1 MNTSTCMC
9 MWSSPNTVLTQSHSL
24 TYMYMY
30 STCIYTVHI
39 GVSYRGVGP
48 GIPPPPPPRAPPP
61 QNLAPSKKSCM
72 TPDMYIFIYMY
83 SLQTHPHILTHLHV
97 YTCTCTLYMYSIT
110 HTCSY
115 TYFLPPPLSLSL
127 PPSLPPSLPLPLY
140 FPLSLSNQ
148 SNQIYQKTM
157 SQKRVRS
164 FARSSSQCSGSTPS
178 PTAWRSSTRPWRTC
192 AHTKWPPSSTPT
204 CA

>member
-1 MNTSTCMC
+1 MTPYMYMYIC
-9 MWSSPNTVLTQSHSL
+9 

-30 STCIYTVHI
+30 IYSI
-39 GVSYRGVGP
+39 
-48 GIPPPPPPRAPPP
+48 
-61 QNLAPSKKSCM
+61 
-72 TPDMYIFIYMY
+72 
-83 SLQTHPHILTHLHV
+83 QTHPHILTHLHV
-97 YTCTCTLYMYSIT
+97 HVHCICTLLLIHALT
-110 HTCSY
+110 HT
-115 TYFLPPPLSLSL
+115 FFPPPPLS
-127 PPSLPPSLPLPLY
+127 PSLSPSVPLPLY

-204 CA
+204 CAWSVRDTWDLSYRPSNSIHQDICSYDECMMYCMRYEFHFNIYMYMYFTDMV

>member
-1 MNTSTCMC
+1 MKAYMYIC
-9 MWSSPNTVLTQSHSL
+9 
-24 TYMYMY
+24 TYMYILY
-30 STCIYTVHI
+30 PNTPTHTDSPTC
-39 GVSYRGVGP
+39 
-48 GIPPPPPPRAPPP
+48 
-61 QNLAPSKKSCM
+61 
-72 TPDMYIFIYMY
+72 
-83 SLQTHPHILTHLHV
+83 
-97 YTCTCTLYMYSIT
+97 TCTCTLYMYSIT
-110 HTCSY
+110 HTCTY
-115 TYFLPPPLSLSL
+115 AYFLPPPPPPPPLS
-127 PPSLPPSLPLPLY
+127 PSLPPSVPLPLY

-204 CA
+204 CAWSVRDTWDLSYRPSNSIHQDI